1 MKVNTFAGE
10 MSRLISFFNMF
21 AQNIILIFLFYLF
34 LQGRTELNGIFTVS
48 ILLSYFMP
56 AIMNVVSVNLDL
68 REIKASRDYLRL
80 LEENQESSGDTV
92 IDRIDEVRIDMD
104 RLMTVEGETL
114 AGGIHMTAQKGDVI
128 GIVGESGCGK
138 TTLMKSV
145 LKFWEQNHGVYIN
158 NIPLEQ
164 LDNASYRRRI
174 SLYSQNVPII
184 TGSLYDSLIFG
195 RPDIGREAYE
205 KLDFLNKFQKDGSI
219 AGMEILENGNNL
231 SGGDKQRIALA
242 RLYTE
247 DVDVLVLDEPTSSL
261 DEKTEEQILGMILR
275 QRDKIIFLIT
285 HRKDNLKYCNKV
297 YQFADR
303 GVRE

>member
-1 MKVNTFAGE
+1 MKYSSLIRYGATYLVERADSAVLTFSNLSIRSVPVLVSESVIIVLILGYSLSINVVMFLLMAFILVLNVAGFYFLNKSLLKKTAEMQRIIPKERKDIYQVAEQIDFIKQNDDNSRLDRILEKHLKTIEGFTMKVNTFAGE

-164 LDNASYRRRI
+164 LDNA
-174 SLYSQNVPII
+174 
-184 TGSLYDSLIFG
+184 
-195 RPDIGREAYE
+195 
-205 KLDFLNKFQKDGSI
+205 
-219 AGMEILENGNNL
+219 
-231 SGGDKQRIALA
+231 
-242 RLYTE
+242 
-247 DVDVLVLDEPTSSL
+247 
-261 DEKTEEQILGMILR
+261 
-275 QRDKIIFLIT
+275 
-285 HRKDNLKYCNKV
+285 
-297 YQFADR
+297 
-303 GVRE
+303 

>member
-1 MKVNTFAGE
+1 MNSSEILGYSLSINVVMFLLMVLILVLNVAGFYFLNKSLLKKTAEMQRVIPKERKDIYQVAEQIDFIKQNDDNSRLDRILEGHLKTIEVFTMKVNTFAGE

-104 RLMTVEGETL
+104 RLLTVEGETL

-138 TTLMKSV
+138 TTL
-145 LKFWEQNHGVYIN
+145 
-158 NIPLEQ
+158 
-164 LDNASYRRRI
+164 
-174 SLYSQNVPII
+174 
-184 TGSLYDSLIFG
+184 
-195 RPDIGREAYE
+195 
-205 KLDFLNKFQKDGSI
+205 
-219 AGMEILENGNNL
+219 
-231 SGGDKQRIALA
+231 
-242 RLYTE
+242 
-247 DVDVLVLDEPTSSL
+247 
-261 DEKTEEQILGMILR
+261 
-275 QRDKIIFLIT
+275 
-285 HRKDNLKYCNKV
+285 
-297 YQFADR
+297 
-303 GVRE
+303 